1 MRYGDAVPGLAGF
14 TYRSTTVPN
23 LSDSGALI
31 FTAFVVPT
39 GGGGREG
46 LWTVPP
52 GGTPSAFAVGLNQAP
67 GLNAGV
73 NWNAFSLPQV
83 NASGEV
89 AFRAIL
95 TGAGVTSANSNTH
108 WVGAP
113 TALALT
119 GRDADPTVALP
130 GVAFASIFN
139 EYRFNSAGTFVFR
152 SQLAG
157 AGITASNDSAIWRR
171 SAGGPNII
179 LLRLGDQAAG
189 QVAGVTHSSIAS
201 GPELARDNRVGVVT
215 RLVGPG
221 ITSSNELAVW
231 TIDGSGIATLIARQ
245 GDQAPGLAA
254 GLQIGSSVEICCL
267 AGKTQSCSR
276 LAFKVLEWSSRTEP
290 QCS

>member
-1 MRYGDAVPGLAGF
+1 MTAPTFTAFTLLATAFAGFPALAQVQLRAFVLSGQQAPGSPAGVTFSGTDGLSINASGKVGLFATVAGAGITASNNKGIWSDVSGTTQLVMRYGDAVPGLAGF

-73 NWNAFSLPQV
+73 NWSAFSLPQV

-171 SAGGPNII
+171 SAGGPNLI
-179 LLRLGDQAAG
+179 L
-189 QVAGVTHSSIAS
+189 
-201 GPELARDNRVGVVT
+201 
-215 RLVGPG
+215 
-221 ITSSNELAVW
+221 
-231 TIDGSGIATLIARQ
+231 
-245 GDQAPGLAA
+245 
-254 GLQIGSSVEICCL
+254 
-267 AGKTQSCSR
+267 
-276 LAFKVLEWSSRTEP
+276 
-290 QCS
+290 